1 MTAVTESFLSS
12 TSPAELLD
20 VLKGAQSEGMRVVV
34 DRVDDQD
41 RVFYSLIGRFEAPAA
56 DVTEN
61 LPPQCSF

>member
-1 MTAVTESFLSS
+1 MTAIAESFVSS
-12 TSPAELLD
+12 TSATDLLD
-20 VLKGAQSEGMRVVV
+20 VLKRAQSDGMRVVV

-41 RVFYSLIGRFEAPAA
+41 RVFYSLIERFEAPTA

>member
-1 MTAVTESFLSS
+1 MTAIAESFVSS
-12 TSPAELLD
+12 TSATDLLD
-20 VLKGAQSEGMRVVV
+20 VLKRAQSEGMRVVV

-41 RVFYSLIGRFEAPAA
+41 RVFYSLIERFETPTA